1 MQKILLLG
9 LDGAGKTA
17 LYQKFFLKKSLNQL
31 KKIPA
36 TRGIAKYDHDFLR
49 TDFQI
54 IDAGGGKQFRQSY
67 IGNKELVDGLN
78 AIVFV
83 IDSLDVRKFQE
94 VANFFIIWIKSI
106 ANYLKKTKAY
116 MLFHKVDPGTEAKVK
131 LNLQQLAPL
140 IKPIN
145 NLYPGELYT
154 SITSIYNDSSNQMFQ
169 RILLD
174 LLPRKMT
181 TAKAQERPATTPQ
194 PTIAAKT
201 TSTEEAFLT
210 KPVHVPPQK
219 TPTGMKLSQ
228 PPTVP
233 SKTSATP
240 TSKPITTPRKAIT
253 PPKITGTA
261 EKVVPPKIGKPL
273 TTKARESKK
282 IQEKTAERLSDIIEA
297 TLDNNPNFIAI
308 AVYTEQA
315 ERVCGAVQ
323 QGKDSIILQTIEQT
337 LAKINLEQ
345 YMDKLGK
352 IRIGGEGHIKIDEYD
367 IFFEKVS
374 PEHISMVICLGITE
388 DTIKNISQ
396 INRYLNQA
404 LSVKPEGVSEEAFKR
419 ADLMT
424 ELKMRLHHR
433 GKSIDE
439 ML

>member
-17 LYQKFFLKKSLNQL
+17 LYQKFFLKKPINQL
-31 KKIPA
+31 QNIPP
-36 TRGIAKYDHDFLR
+36 TRGLARYDHDFLR
-49 TDFQI
+49 SDFLI
-54 IDAGGGKQFRQSY
+54 IDAGGGKNFRQAY
-67 IGNKELVDGLN
+67 IGNTELVEGLN
-78 AIVFV
+78 VVVFV
-83 IDSLDVRKFQE
+83 IDTQDVRKFQE
-94 VANFFIIWIKSI
+94 VANFFIVWIKSV
-106 ANYLKKTKAY
+106 ARYLKKTKAY
-116 MLFHKVDPGTEAKVK
+116 ILFHKVDPGTEAKAK

-145 NLYPGELYT
+145 SLYPGELYT

-174 LLPRKMT
+174 LLPRKMSAPKEKPIT
-181 TAKAQERPATTPQ
+181 PVQTTPTKS
-194 PTIAAKT
+194 P
-201 TSTEEAFLT
+201 TEEPFLT
-210 KPVHVPPQK
+210 KPIEVKPSARIPKTVPKQ
-219 TPTGMKLSQ
+219 
-228 PPTVP
+228 PTVTAP
-233 SKTSATP
+233 IAPTMKT
-240 TSKPITTPRKAIT
+240 TTPMQKPTT
-253 PPKITGTA
+253 PA

-273 TTKARESKK
+273 STKTKDTKK

-308 AVYTEQA
+308 AVYTEEA

-323 QGKDSIILQTIEQT
+323 QGKNPIILQTIEQT

-345 YMDKLGK
+345 YMDRLGK
-352 IRIGGEGHIKIDEYD
+352 LRLGGEGHIKIDEYD

-374 PEHISMVICLGITE
+374 PDHISTVICLGVKE
-388 DTIKNISQ
+388 DTIKNITQ
-396 INRYLNQA
+396 LNRYMNQA
-404 LSVKPEGVSEEAFKR
+404 LSVKPEGISEEAFKR